1 MSHIDFLVGFVL
13 ILSAMF
19 IIVYFI
25 SNSIA
30 NNVNDL
36 TTNEVRK
43 SSLSLERQLF
53 DINDDNSLITN
64 ARELQAVLTETN
76 HTAHTEE
83 IRISIKPQVNS
94 VRVYN
99 NSLGVIPS
107 SSTPSPGETVLS
119 FTLSFSPDE
128 KKWVRIFYFGDAV
141 ADMKYLA
148 TDKNITMRMLSDKN
162 TSIVSQEKISSFIIN
177 GYDKVKEIFGFKNQF
192 RIDVEDFHYGPQP
205 SVAAN
210 VVSRGIPLI
219 FESSDGS
226 LHAELV
232 RLIVW

>member
-13 ILSAMF
+13 ILSALF
-19 IIVYFI
+19 LIVYFV
-25 SNSIA
+25 SNSIS

-36 TTNEVRK
+36 TMNEVRK

-53 DINDDNSLITN
+53 DINDDKSLITN

-94 VRVYN
+94 TRVYN
-99 NSLGVIPS
+99 NSLGDIPS
-107 SSTPSPGETVLS
+107 SSTQSPGETVLS
-119 FTLSFSPDE
+119 FRLSFSPDE
-128 KKWVRIFYFGDAV
+128 KKWIRIFYFGDSV
-141 ADMKYLA
+141 ANINYL
-148 TDKNITMRMLSDKN
+148 TTENNVSLRMLSDKN
-162 TSIVSQEKISSFIIN
+162 TSIVSQEKILGFISN
-177 GYDKVKEIFGFKNQF
+177 GYEKTKNILGFQNQF

-205 SVAAN
+205 PVAAN
-210 VVSRGIPLI
+210 VVSRSVPVL

-232 RLIVW
+232 RLVIW

>member
-13 ILSAMF
+13 TLSAMF

-25 SNSIA
+25 SNSIS

-53 DINDDNSLITN
+53 DINDDNSLITS

-94 VRVYN
+94 IRVYN
-99 NSLGVIPS
+99 NSLSEIPS
-107 SSTPSPGETVLS
+107 SSTPSPGETILS
-119 FTLSFSPDE
+119 FSLSFSPDE
-128 KKWVRIFYFGDAV
+128 KKWVRIFYFGDSV

-148 TDKNITMRMLSDKN
+148 TENNVSLRILSDKN

-177 GYDKVKEIFGFKNQF
+177 GYDKKKEILGFQNQF
-192 RIDVEDFHYGPQP
+192 RIDVEDFHYGPQS

-210 VVSRGIPLI
+210 VVSRSVPVI

>member
-19 IIVYFI
+19 LIVYFI
-25 SNSIA
+25 SNSIS

-53 DINDDNSLITN
+53 DINDDKSLITN

-76 HTAHTEE
+76 HTTHIGEM
-83 IRISIKPQVNS
+83 RISIKPQINNVS
-94 VRVYN
+94 VYN
-99 NSLGVIPS
+99 NSLSEIPS
-107 SSTPSPGETVLS
+107 SSTPSPGETILS
-119 FTLSFSPDE
+119 FNLSFLPDE
-128 KKWVRIFYFGDAV
+128 KKWVRIFYFGDSV
-141 ADMKYLA
+141 ADMKYLT
-148 TDKNITMRMLSDKN
+148 TDNNITMRILSDKN
-162 TSIVSQEKISSFIIN
+162 TSVVSQEKISGFISN
-177 GYDKVKEIFGFKNQF
+177 GYDKTKEIFGFQNQF

-210 VVSRGIPLI
+210 VVSRSVPVM
-219 FESSDGS
+219 FESSDGL

>member
-25 SNSIA
+25 SNSIS

-36 TTNEVRK
+36 ATNEVRK

-53 DINDDNSLITN
+53 DINDDNSLMTN
-64 ARELQAVLTETN
+64 AKELQAVLTETN
-76 HTAHTEE
+76 HTTHTEE
-83 IRISIKPQVNS
+83 IRISIKPQVNN

-99 NSLGVIPS
+99 NSLSEILS
-107 SSTPSPGETVLS
+107 SSTSSSGEAILS
-119 FTLSFSPDE
+119 FTLVFSPDE
-128 KKWVRIFYFGDAV
+128 KKWIRIFYFGDSID
-141 ADMKYLA
+141 DMKYL
-148 TDKNITMRMLSDKN
+148 TTENNVSLRILSDKS
-162 TSIVSQEKISSFIIN
+162 TSVVSQEKISDFISN
-177 GYDKVKEIFGFKNQF
+177 GYDKKKEILGFQNQF

-210 VVSRGIPLI
+210 VVSRSIPVI

>member
-13 ILSAMF
+13 TLSAMF

-25 SNSIA
+25 SNSIS

-36 TTNEVRK
+36 TTNEIRK

-64 ARELQAVLTETN
+64 VREIQAVLTETN

-99 NSLGVIPS
+99 NSLSVVPS
-107 SSTPSPGETVLS
+107 FSTPSPDETILS
-119 FTLSFSPDE
+119 FSLSFSPDE
-128 KKWVRIFYFGDAV
+128 KKWVRIFYFGDSV
-141 ADMKYLA
+141 TDMKYLA
-148 TDKNITMRMLSDKN
+148 TDNNITMRILSDKN
-162 TSIVSQEKISSFIIN
+162 TSIVSQEKISSFVIN
-177 GYDKVKEIFGFKNQF
+177 GYDKTKSILGFQNQF

-210 VVSRGIPLI
+210 VVSRSVPVIS
-219 FESSDGS
+219 ESSDGS

>member
-19 IIVYFI
+19 LIVYFI
-25 SNSIA
+25 SNSIS

-76 HTAHTEE
+76 HTAHIGEM
-83 IRISIKPQVNS
+83 RISIKPQINNVS
-94 VRVYN
+94 VYN
-99 NSLGVIPS
+99 NSLSEIPS
-107 SSTPSPGETVLS
+107 SSIQSSGETVLS
-119 FTLSFSPDE
+119 FSMSFSPDE
-128 KKWVRIFYFGDAV
+128 KKWVRIFYFGDSV
-141 ADMKYLA
+141 ADMKYLT
-148 TDKNITMRMLSDKN
+148 TDNNITMRILSDKN
-162 TSIVSQEKISSFIIN
+162 TSVVSQEKISDFISN
-177 GYDKVKEIFGFKNQF
+177 GYDKTKNVFGFQNQF

-210 VVSRGIPLI
+210 VVSRSVPVI

-226 LHAELV
+226 LHSELV

>member
-13 ILSAMF
+13 TLSAMF

-25 SNSIA
+25 SNSIS

-76 HTAHTEE
+76 HTTHTEE
-83 IRISIKPQVNS
+83 IRISIKPQVS
-94 VRVYN
+94 GIRVYN
-99 NSLGVIPS
+99 NSLGEIPS
-107 SSTPSPGETVLS
+107 SSTKSPGETVLS
-119 FTLSFSPDE
+119 FSMSFSPDE
-128 KKWVRIFYFGDAV
+128 KKWVRIFYFGDSV
-141 ADMKYLA
+141 ADINYLTA
-148 TDKNITMRMLSDKN
+148 ENNVSLRILSDKN
-162 TSIVSQEKISSFIIN
+162 TSVVSQEKISSFIIN
-177 GYDKVKEIFGFKNQF
+177 GYDKKKEIFGFQNQF

-210 VVSRGIPLI
+210 VVSRSVPVI

>member
-13 ILSAMF
+13 ILSALF
-19 IIVYFI
+19 LIVYFI
-25 SNSIA
+25 SNSIS

-36 TTNEVRK
+36 TMNEVRK

-53 DINDDNSLITN
+53 DINDDKSLTTN

-94 VRVYN
+94 IRVYN
-99 NSLGVIPS
+99 NSLSEIPS
-107 SSTPSPGETVLS
+107 SSTQSSGETILS
-119 FTLSFSPDE
+119 FALSFSPDE
-128 KKWVRIFYFGDAV
+128 KKWIRIFYFGDSV
-141 ADMKYLA
+141 ANVNYL
-148 TDKNITMRMLSDKN
+148 TTENNVSLRILSDKN
-162 TSIVSQEKISSFIIN
+162 TSVVSQEKILGFINN
-177 GYDKVKEIFGFKNQF
+177 GYDKTKEVFGFQNQF

-210 VVSRGIPLI
+210 VVSRSVPVI

-232 RLIVW
+232 RLVIW